1 MLRQQHFVFS
11 CKVTRGGKGPSRPKR
26 RDNPVRTAPTPSK
39 PLDYQGVLSFL
50 PQNLS
55 LTSVT
60 ENYGNKAV
68 MLINTSRG
76 KLIDTDAANEALKEG
91 RLGYLGIDVYEQEEK
106 LFYKDLSEI
115 VILDDKIS
123 RLMTF
128 PDVLV
133 TAHQAFLLILL

>member
-60 ENYGNKAV
+60 ENYGSKAV

-76 KLIDTDAANEALKEG
+76 KLIDTDAANEALKED
-91 RLGYLGIDVYEQEEK
+91 RLGYPEIDVYEYEK
-106 LFYKDLSEI
+106 NFFIKTYQKLSF
-115 VILDDKIS
+115 
-123 RLMTF
+123 LMIKYH
-128 PDVLV
+128 
-133 TAHQAFLLILL
+133 A